1 MKTFKVN
8 LTRVYSI
15 TIDADDKTSAKQI
28 AEFFIGDLEDES
40 TEKDRAD
47 YNFKIKEINLSM
59 NEVFEAV
66 EVSV

>member
-15 TIDADDKTSAKQI
+15 TIDAEDETSAKQL
-28 AEFFIGDLEDES
+28 AEFFVGNPNDES
-40 TEKDRAD
+40 NEKENAD
-47 YNFKIKEINLSM
+47 YSVNIKEIEMLM
-59 NEVFEAV
+59 NEAFEVV